1 PAFEAARYLPVYELT
16 RLRIEAKIATAAQP
30 PVFICATAEND
41 WATGYA
47 FPLGS
52 LSSLLTE
59 SWLGWKE
66 RQAMLNTV
74 GHLPWMTT
82 HALASPEGGSSYQLA
97 EVADGAPVDPFWVV
111 RAAPAVIDGHN
122 GIFQPP
128 FLHFVADQVFRHV
141 QYSRLKAAA
150 RPS

>member
-1 PAFEAARYLPVYELT
+1 
-16 RLRIEAKIATAAQP
+16 
-30 PVFICATAEND
+30 
-41 WATGYA
+41 
-47 FPLGS
+47 
-52 LSSLLTE
+52 
-59 SWLGWKE
+59 
-66 RQAMLNTV
+66 MLNTV